1 MGVWPLC
8 NTYPLAV
15 PSMPCLLFERGKEE
29 REKVGHQKVV
39 CADGLASIEALS
51 SWKTLCILSWTT
63 LELEDALHTWAP
75 EADSTIS
82 LWAPEAEPSPAGQFF
97 MLDGFHKMREE
108 EQDSSSLSCRW
119 KKKKMPSFSEISYCL
134 VPYKKDFCTKLPSQ
148 GLIYIKYVQGFL
160 FLVCSSYSMCL
171 QSVYS

>member
-8 NTYPLAV
+8 NTYPPAV

-39 CADGLASIEALS
+39 CADSVASIEALS

-97 MLDGFHKMREE
+97 MLDGFYKMREE

-119 KKKKMPSFSEISYCL
+119 KKKKCHHFLKSLTALSPT
-134 VPYKKDFCTKLPSQ
+134 KKEFCTKLPSQ

-160 FLVCSSYSMCL
+160 FLVLSSYSMFFAVC
-171 QSVYS
+171 V